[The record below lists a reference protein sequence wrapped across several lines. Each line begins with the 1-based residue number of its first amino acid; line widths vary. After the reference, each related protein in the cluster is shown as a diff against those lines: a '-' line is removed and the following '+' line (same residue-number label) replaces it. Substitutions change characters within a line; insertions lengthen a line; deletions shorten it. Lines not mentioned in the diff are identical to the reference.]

1 VKASFSVD
9 EPVTL
14 TIAVADDKVKQLT
27 LLAKSQVGGLTAA
40 KPQPRLVYSLA
51 AAGNVRLALRVRNAS
66 LKRGRSYRIVVVATA
81 ADGQSSRLAIRFST
95 GPK

>member
-14 TIAVADDKVKQLT
+14 TIAVADDKAKQLT

-40 KPQPRLVYSLA
+40 RRQPRLVYSLA
-51 AAGNVRLALRVRNAS
+51 GAGSVKLTLRVRNAS
-66 LKRGRSYRIVVVATA
+66 LNRGRSYRIVVVATA
-81 ADGQSSRLAIRFST
+81 ADGQRSRLAIRFST
-95 GPK
+95 SPN